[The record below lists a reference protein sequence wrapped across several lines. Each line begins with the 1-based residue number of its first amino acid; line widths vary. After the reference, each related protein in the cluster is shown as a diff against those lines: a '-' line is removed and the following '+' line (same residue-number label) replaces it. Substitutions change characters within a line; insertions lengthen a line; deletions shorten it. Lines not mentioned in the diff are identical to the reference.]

1 MRRTASGVSLVAP
14 AARIVLLLA
23 LAAPRVL
30 RLAYPQIWIED
41 DWYINGAWM
50 MSRGFLPYRDF
61 PLPHLPALELAVA
74 ALFSVVP
81 ATLRA
86 AEIVTQCAA
95 YAGSWL
101 VFLIGRRLGDGFSG
115 AAAAVIFATSALL
128 FRYHLFERE
137 VFVVVPVM
145 AAVLLVS
152 APASRLPSSAR
163 TTLVAMSTGALL
175 ALALAIKL
183 SALAALV
190 GVGLQLLFQRRRRCA
205 ALVVGTA
212 LGLAGLAAI
221 VLFVAFRADFIVQ
234 VILFRA
240 VHATFPSLLV
250 KFDEMRLTTDI
261 AFALGMAGAIFIVW
275 SRQAHR
281 FAAPL
286 FQLGCAFFFLLLLN
300 PTYWA
305 HTGIELLPW
314 LSLCGGCLIAA
325 VGRALV
331 PRSWLGHASHALA
344 TRTKAIV
351 CSGVCAS
358 LLLLVS
364 PIPNLNWQA
373 GDGSPYGLGYRDRS
387 EIERVAAY
395 VREHTKS
402 DEVVA
407 TPPII
412 AFATNRREIIPYPEI
427 AGTIEDLTAS
437 VRQRGYI
444 ATWADAARYASFW
457 DSVEASRVRV
467 AAHVAAS
474 VAQHVPAVVINDPP
488 NDVMPVQFVNL
499 SPEMLRANGY
509 RFESVTTHYE
519 IWLRR

>member
-1 MRRTASGVSLVAP
+1 MA
-14 AARIVLLLA
+14 LLLA
-23 LAAPRVL
+23 LAVPRLL

-61 PLPHLPALELAVA
+61 PLPHLPALELALA
-74 ALFSVVP
+74 GLFSVVP

-86 AEIVTQCAA
+86 AEIATQCAA

-101 VFLIGRRLGDGFSG
+101 LFLLGRRIGDGFTG

-152 APASRLPSSAR
+152 APTSKASSSAR
-163 TTLVAMSTGALL
+163 TTFVAVSAGALL

-183 SALAALV
+183 SAVTALV
-190 GVGLQLLFQRRRRCA
+190 GVGLQLLVQGRRECA
-205 ALVVGTA
+205 ALVVATA
-212 LGLAGLAAI
+212 LGLVGLAAI
-221 VLFVAFRADFIVQ
+221 ILFVAFRADFIVQ
-234 VILFRA
+234 VFLFRA

-261 AFALGMAGAIFIVW
+261 AFALGMAGVIFIVW

-286 FQLGCAFFFLLLLN
+286 IQIGCAFFFLLLLN

-314 LSLCGGCLIAA
+314 LSLSGGCLVAA
-325 VGRALV
+325 VGRAVV
-331 PRSWLGHASHALA
+331 PRSWLRHASHALA
-344 TRTKAIV
+344 TPSKVVV

-358 LLLLVS
+358 LLLFVS
-364 PIPNLNWQA
+364 PLPNLNWQA
-373 GDGSPYGLGYRDRS
+373 GEGSPYGLGYRDRR
-387 EIERVAAY
+387 EIETVATYA
-395 VREHTKS
+395 RDHSKP

-412 AFATNRREIIPYPEI
+412 AFAANRRELIPYPEI

-437 VRQRGYI
+437 VRQRGYV
-444 ATWADAARYASFW
+444 ATWADTERYASFW
-457 DSVEASRVRV
+457 DSVEGSRVRV
-467 AAHVAAS
+467 AAHVAES

-488 NDVMPVQFVNL
+488 NDLMPVQFVNL